1 LLLRG
6 EYLRKTS
13 NAARRIGSVCG
24 GAFAL
29 AAAGLLDG
37 RRATTHWY
45 FCQQNPLNPSPKN
58 AASAALN
65 PCAARS
71 SACCVFRRKS
81 IANAS
86 TSPNQESIT
95 MNQLL
100 NRRDFVKVATAAT
113 INAGIGVPQENQE
126 KEKIA
131 GNKQPLE
138 IAVYLYPGM
147 TAFDAVCPYDILSS
161 GIPNSTVRFVA
172 KERGLVRMDSRM
184 LSLHADYAIREIN
197 SADILLLP
205 GGGAT
210 PAQMQDQELL
220 AWVRRIHEKSKWTTS
235 VCTGS
240 LILAAAGL
248 LKGLEATTHWVAL
261 ENLAMFGAKPSRR
274 RVVKQGKIITAA
286 GVSAGI
292 DMALSLV
299 AMECGEEQAKAVQ
312 LTIEYDPQ
320 PPFDSGSVEK
330 ASPELVKKVKASL
343 LEYSRRAAAAK

>member
-1 LLLRG
+1 
-6 EYLRKTS
+6 
-13 NAARRIGSVCG
+13 
-24 GAFAL
+24 
-29 AAAGLLDG
+29 
-37 RRATTHWY
+37 
-45 FCQQNPLNPSPKN
+45 
-58 AASAALN
+58 
-65 PCAARS
+65 
-71 SACCVFRRKS
+71 
-81 IANAS
+81 
-86 TSPNQESIT
+86 
-95 MNQLL
+95 MNQRL
-100 NRRDFVKVATAAT
+100 NRRDFVKVAAAAT
-113 INAGIGVPQENQE
+113 VNAGIGPLRENQE

-131 GNKQPLE
+131 ENKRPLE

-161 GIPNSTVRFVA
+161 GIPNSNVRFVA
-172 KERGLVRMDSRM
+172 KERGPVRMDSRM
-184 LSLHADYAIREIN
+184 LSLHADYAIGEIN
-197 SADILLLP
+197 SADVLLVP

-210 PAQMQDQELL
+210 PAQMQDQEVL

-248 LKGLEATTHWVAL
+248 LKGIEATTHWAVL
-261 ENLAMFGAKPSRR
+261 DNLAMFGAKPARR

-330 ASPELVKKVKASL
+330 ASPEMVKKVKASL
-343 LEYSRRAAAAK
+343 LEYSRRASAVK